1 MIIDYTIIRNTI
13 ILYLNNTRMKFPIPF
28 FLIVLFLTG
37 CASVDIT
44 VSTQVGGDKDRA
56 AIQQMLV
63 DWVSAYNAH
72 DAKALAAIYAKDA
85 DLSDKMNLLKGREA
99 IQRLWQERFDKNPNV
114 KTKQT
119 SLEVR
124 FLSPTL
130 ALETGYWEDDGVDDP
145 ERLKIGKD
153 GMWTCVHQKIGG
165 KWLIISDRGWP
176 KQPE

>member
-1 MIIDYTIIRNTI
+1 MRNVIT
-13 ILYLNNTRMKFPIPF
+13 LYFNNTRMKFPIPF

-44 VSTQVGGDKDRA
+44 VHETDGDKDRA

-63 DWVSAYNAH
+63 DWVRAYNAH

-85 DLSDKMNLLKGREA
+85 DLSHKMKLLKGREA
-99 IQRLWQERFDKNPNV
+99 IQRLWQERFDKNPNT

-130 ALETGYWEDDGVDDP
+130 ALETGYWEEANPEDGGNDQ
-145 ERLKIGKD
+145 RKN

-165 KWLIISDRGWP
+165 KWLIISDRGWN
-176 KQPE
+176 QEQTE

>member
-1 MIIDYTIIRNTI
+1 MLVFSSHLSNP
-13 ILYLNNTRMKFPIPF
+13 TRMKFPIPF
-28 FLIVLFLTG
+28 FLIVLSLTG

-63 DWVSAYNAH
+63 DWVRAYNAH

-85 DLSDKMNLLKGREA
+85 DLSHKMKLLKGREA
-99 IQRLWQERFDKNPNV
+99 IQRLWQERFDKNPNI
-114 KTKQT
+114 KT
-119 SLEVR
+119 R

-130 ALETGYWEDDGVDDP
+130 ALETGYCEDANREDGGNDK
-145 ERLKIGKD
+145 RKN

>member
-1 MIIDYTIIRNTI
+1 MKNAI
-13 ILYLNNTRMKFPIPF
+13 ILYFNNTCMKFPIPF
-28 FLIVLFLTG
+28 FLIVLSLTG

-63 DWVSAYNAH
+63 DWVRAYNAY

-85 DLSDKMNLLKGREA
+85 DLSDKMKLLKGREA

-130 ALETGYWEDDGVDDP
+130 ALETGYWEDVNREDGDNDK
-145 ERLKIGKD
+145 RKN

-165 KWLIISDRGWP
+165 KWLIISDRGWT
-176 KQPE
+176 QEQSE

>member
-1 MIIDYTIIRNTI
+1 MEEYKMKNTLT
-13 ILYLNNTRMKFPIPF
+13 LYLNNTRMKFPIPF

-63 DWVSAYNAH
+63 DWVRAYNAH

-85 DLSDKMNLLKGREA
+85 DLSDKMKLLKGREA

-130 ALETGYWEDDGVDDP
+130 ALETGYWEDANREDGDNAK
-145 ERLKIGKD
+145 LKN
-153 GMWTCVHQKIGG
+153 GMWTCVNQKIGG
-165 KWLIISDRGWP
+165 KWFIISDRGWT
-176 KQPE
+176 QEQSE

>member
-1 MIIDYTIIRNTI
+1 VLVFSSYLLDY
-13 ILYLNNTRMKFPIPF
+13 TRMKFPIPF
-28 FLIVLFLTG
+28 FLVALALTG

-63 DWVSAYNAH
+63 DWERAYNAH

-85 DLSDKMNLLKGREA
+85 DLSHKMKLLKCRES
-99 IQRLWQERFDKNPNV
+99 IQRHWQARFDESPKV

-119 SLEVR
+119 SLEVH

-130 ALETGYWEDDGVDDP
+130 AVETGLWEEANREDGDNDK
-145 ERLKIGKD
+145 RKN
-153 GMWTCVHQKIGG
+153 GMWTCVYRKIDG
-165 KWLIISDRGWP
+165 KWLILTDRGWT
-176 KQPE
+176 QEQSE

>member
-1 MIIDYTIIRNTI
+1 
-13 ILYLNNTRMKFPIPF
+13 MKFPIPF
-28 FLIVLFLTG
+28 FLIVLSLTG

-63 DWVSAYNAH
+63 DWVRAYNAH

-85 DLSDKMNLLKGREA
+85 DLSHKMKLLKGREA
-99 IQRLWQERFDKNPNV
+99 IQRLWQERFDKNPNI

-145 ERLKIGKD
+145 ESLKIGKV

-165 KWLIISDRGWP
+165 KWLVISDRGWP

>member
-1 MIIDYTIIRNTI
+1 
-13 ILYLNNTRMKFPIPF
+13 MKFPIPF
-28 FLIVLFLTG
+28 FLIVLSLAG

-63 DWVSAYNAH
+63 DWVRAYNAH

-85 DLSDKMNLLKGREA
+85 DLSDKMKLLKGREA

-130 ALETGYWEDDGVDDP
+130 ALETGYWEDANREDGDNAK
-145 ERLKIGKD
+145 LKN
-153 GMWTCVHQKIGG
+153 GMWTCVNQKIGG
-165 KWLIISDRGWP
+165 KWFIISDRGWT
-176 KQPE
+176 QEQSE